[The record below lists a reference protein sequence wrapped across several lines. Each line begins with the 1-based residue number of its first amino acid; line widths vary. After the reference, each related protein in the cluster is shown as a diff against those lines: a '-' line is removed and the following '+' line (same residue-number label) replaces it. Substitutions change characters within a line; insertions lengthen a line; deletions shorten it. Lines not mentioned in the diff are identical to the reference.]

1 MRLAM
6 VTFDTIVEVSGKAAT
21 YFRVPLDVPA
31 LFGGQQ
37 RPPVCVMIN
46 GHAYRT
52 TVSRYDGDYVVPLN
66 RTHRLAAGVEA
77 GDLISVE
84 IEPDTESRQV
94 EPPPE
99 LAAALETSD
108 EAKALYGALSYT
120 HRKEYAEWVG
130 GAKRPE
136 TRTRRAARAVDQIM
150 HS

>member
-1 MRLAM
+1 M
-6 VTFDTIVEVSGKAAT
+6 VTFDTIVEVSGKTAT

-31 LFGGQQ
+31 LFSGQE
-37 RPPVCVMIN
+37 RPPVCVMVN

-52 TVSRYDGDYVVPLN
+52 TIAKYGDEYMVPLN

-77 GDLISVE
+77 GDRITVE
-84 IEPDTESRQV
+84 LEPDTEPREV

-99 LAAALETSD
+99 LQAALETSD
-108 EAKALYGALSYT
+108 EAKALFGSLSYT

-130 GAKRPE
+130 GAKLPE

-150 HS
+150 RS